1 MVKPME
7 RKELF
12 EFSRRNAEWLK
23 ENYNDLKRDYNNSW
37 VVIQNRKVVKSA
49 ITFDEILKAIKK
61 RDSNKILVEY
71 IQAEPVAMFF

>member
-1 MVKPME
+1 ME

>member
-49 ITFDEILKAIKK
+49 STFDEILKAIKK